1 MLIKILL
8 VILYKREKM
17 VNYNF
22 KPGLELNR
30 EFFKQI
36 IKPLLEK
43 NYPHLSYSASLIGYG
58 SDVLGFDNK
67 TSMDHN
73 WGPRCQIFLDKDNI
87 GLKNELLEFFSKSL
101 PFEFLGFPTNYTDPQ
116 IHFIQS
122 MEKTSK
128 YPLFHL
134 IEIDTFENYIINYL
148 SINDL
153 SDINNNNW
161 VNFTDQQLLEIVSG
175 EVFYDGLNKVNIFRN
190 KINFYPNDIMKLKL
204 ASLWSCISNEEAFVG
219 RAIELDDFVGL
230 KLITSRIVNYL
241 LKICFYLDKKYIP
254 YSKWF
259 GTTLKTITF
268 YDQIQ
273 NLATTVLT
281 ENESVMIEKK
291 LCKMYEKILNL
302 HNMVGALPTLHCE
315 IRNYHDRPYKVIMS
329 DQIVDILIADIN
341 DNGLKSLNLAKIALD
356 IKLDSVDFTE

>member
-1 MLIKILL
+1 M
-8 VILYKREKM
+8 E
-17 VNYNF
+17 NYNF

-43 NYPHLSYSASLIGYG
+43 YYPHLSYSASLIGYG

-73 WGPRCQIFLDKDNI
+73 WGPRCQIFLDKENI
-87 GLKNELLEFFSKSL
+87 GFKNELLEFFSKSL
-101 PFEFLGFPTNYTDPQ
+101 PFEFLGFPTNYTDPK

-148 SINDL
+148 SLHDL

-175 EVFYDGLNKVNIFRN
+175 EVFYDGLNKVKIFRN

-241 LKICFYLDKKYIP
+241 LKICFYLDQKYIP

-259 GTTLKTITF
+259 GTTLKNITF
-268 YDQIQ
+268 YDEIQ
-273 NLATTVLT
+273 DLATTVLT
-281 ENESVMIEKK
+281 ENEPVMVEKK
-291 LCKMYEKILNL
+291 LCKMYEKIINL
-302 HNMVGALPTLHCE
+302 HNMVGALPTLNCE
-315 IRNYHDRPYKVIMS
+315 IQNYHDRPYKVIMS

-341 DNGLKSLNLAKIALD
+341 DNDFKSLNLAKIALD